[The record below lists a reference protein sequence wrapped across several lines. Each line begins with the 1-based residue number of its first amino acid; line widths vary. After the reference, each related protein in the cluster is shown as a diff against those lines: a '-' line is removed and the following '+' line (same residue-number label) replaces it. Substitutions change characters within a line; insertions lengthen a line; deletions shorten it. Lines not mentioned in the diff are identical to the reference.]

1 MASLP
6 HPRTVTYEEWL
17 RMPEV
22 SEGIEEVVNG
32 EICQWPP
39 PKWIHAGIVENI
51 ADAMRTQVDRQRI
64 KIRIALFGLVIRKRP
79 LTTRVPDLA
88 VFDTA
93 SLIEQDG
100 YIHSAPL
107 LIVEVLSRAKRP
119 AERADKLADYAE
131 LGVPEVW
138 VLSSESRSVE
148 ILLLENGEYR
158 SSGERASG
166 ILTPRLLPSAR
177 IEAAA
182 VWPR

>member
-1 MASLP
+1 MV
-6 HPRTVTYEEWL
+6 R
-17 RMPEV
+17 
-22 SEGIEEVVNG
+22 GITDYAPG
-32 EICQWPP
+32 
-39 PKWIHAGIVENI
+39 AGRFVH
-51 ADAMRTQVDRQRI
+51 
-64 KIRIALFGLVIRKRP
+64 LFVGHH
-79 LTTRVPDLA
+79 T
-88 VFDTA
+88 